1 MFTDNCVSST
11 RLMGERD
18 LLDECLSSFNL
29 FLSPSD
35 VTWEDH
41 SLRHVHVGSEVT
53 LPVNVQTSD
62 IGREGKKK
70 KAGQCSLPSGVLL
83 CHPTQTH
90 THLAVHTCTHT
101 VSVRQRNMMKMMRAV
116 KND

>member
-1 MFTDNCVSST
+1 MKTRLHSLVSLVMVRKILLINNCVSSA

-18 LLDECLSSFNL
+18 LLDECLSLFNL

-62 IGREGKKK
+62 IGREGK
-70 KAGQCSLPSGVLL
+70 
-83 CHPTQTH
+83 
-90 THLAVHTCTHT
+90 
-101 VSVRQRNMMKMMRAV
+101 
-116 KND
+116 